1 MMEQIE
7 HNRVTL
13 DLQALG
19 QWSVGLDLS
28 KVRNMDNQFGTEGVG
43 CPPNIF

>member
-7 HNRVTL
+7 QNRVTL

-19 QWSVGLDLS
+19 QWSVGLNLAR
-28 KVRNMDNQFGTEGVG
+28 VRNTDNHFGTEGV
-43 CPPNIF
+43 C